1 MKDDGDQMR
10 AHNLFL
16 SVADSI
22 YRVGRAIFYQKPNFA
37 NSAQKNSPPPTKILP
52 LGHKTQEG
60 EQNILL

>member
-22 YRVGRAIFYQKPNFA
+22 YRVGRAIFIRSRILQIVRKKTPPPYKNFA
-37 NSAQKNSPPPTKILP
+37 PGA
-52 LGHKTQEG
+52 
-60 EQNILL
+60 